1 MINNKGISYQGGGS
15 YVDPRVGSEGQDYN
29 QRVLGALNQQRMG
42 QGYKYSLPEDYL
54 KEYSHSQIDSL
65 IQANDL
71 AQLLNPQPKDME
83 DDGNSIMEDVQEVR

>member
-1 MINNKGISYQGGGS
+1 MANYKQK
-15 YVDPRVGSEGQDYN
+15 DMLQEGYTDKKAFEANYN

-42 QGYKYSLPEDYL
+42 QGYKYALPEDYL
-54 KEYSHSQIDSL
+54 KEYSHDQIDSL

-83 DDGNSIMEDVQEVR
+83 DDNSIMGFIQKLISR